1 MHETNSVAPHN
12 SILQAVTRQN
22 EAFCNLTGEAKTRF
36 ASLGIERIYRR
47 GETVFREGE
56 VPQYVFML
64 QSGRVKLSVSS
75 REGRTVILRIAD
87 PGQVLG
93 LNSALAGSEHEASAE
108 ALEPCR
114 IVAIPVRDFL
124 RFLETY
130 PDAAVAATR
139 CVLNEYQM
147 IFSDICRL
155 ALPTT
160 VAGRLANLLL
170 VWLKRSCHPGQA
182 PRLTVALTHGEI
194 ADLTGTSRETVS
206 RTLQQF
212 QRDRVIRI
220 KGASLTVLRP
230 EALEHLAV

>member
-1 MHETNSVAPHN
+1 MHETNALAPHK
-12 SILQAVTRQN
+12 SLLKGMTRPS

-36 ASLGIERIYRR
+36 ASLGVERVYHR
-47 GETVFREGE
+47 GESIFREGE
-56 VPQYVFML
+56 LPQNIFML

-87 PGQVLG
+87 PGQILG
-93 LNSALAGSEHEASAE
+93 LNSALAGIEHEASAE
-108 ALEPCR
+108 ALEPCK

-124 RFLETY
+124 RLLEEY
-130 PDAAVAATR
+130 PGAAVEATR
-139 CVLNEYQM
+139 CILNEYQM

-155 ALPTT
+155 ALPAT

-170 VWLKRSCHPGQA
+170 VWLKRGCHPGQT
-182 PRLTVALTHGEI
+182 RFTVALTHGQI
-194 ADLTGTSRETVS
+194 AEMTGTSRETVS

-220 KGASLTVLRP
+220 KGSSLTVLQP
-230 EALEHLAV
+230 DVLERLAV